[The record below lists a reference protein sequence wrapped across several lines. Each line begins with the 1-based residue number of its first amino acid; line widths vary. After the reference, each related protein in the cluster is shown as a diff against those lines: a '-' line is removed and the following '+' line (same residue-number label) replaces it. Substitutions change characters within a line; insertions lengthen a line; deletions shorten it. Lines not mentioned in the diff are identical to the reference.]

1 MIRLRTPADLDACV
15 KALAEVQAADRY
27 PVDWPDDPHG
37 WLTPGDLLRAWIALD
52 EAGAVVG
59 HVGLAQVEPRVAELL
74 GTPVRASVT
83 RLFVT
88 PSARRGGLAARLLDT
103 ALAAEGGRLTLEVS
117 DEGTAAIAAYERYGW
132 LRVATS
138 RARWRNSAGEPAL
151 VHHYLSP

>member
-52 EAGAVVG
+52 EEGAVVG

-103 ALAAEGGRLTLEVS
+103 AHAAEGGRLTLEVS